1 TSKLSSFFSQT
12 LFICTFEFG
21 NMANRASV
29 RHVPQLNT
37 CLTPNGSLLFGD
49 PIAQKGLFRSLDDM
63 RILTNFSD
71 RKHNKTTRRL
81 KGPKTK
87 VAALY

>member
-1 TSKLSSFFSQT
+1 
-12 LFICTFEFG
+12 
-21 NMANRASV
+21 MANRASV

-71 RKHNKTTRRL
+71 RKQNNKAIERTEN
-81 KGPKTK
+81 KGRSTLLI
-87 VAALY
+87 AT